1 MADKLDWLNKHFVLL
16 INNDVKD
23 VIEKENYKL
32 PFELRA
38 LYKNL
43 PRFEDF
49 YKKLAVDQKYKEAS
63 EILSYNI
70 HHRALAWWAYCCV
83 LSLRKEIDVVPAVER
98 DISDIGKPKPFTI
111 PDWAKEVER
120 DEPNCDDKINELMG
134 KLDEIKKI
142 GEDAKSHLSQSVLNT
157 HQEMK
162 DIVYGEFKK
171 VFGKSPE
178 ELIQEAYEKVVN
190 FKDTPDIDESKSP
203 IFVSAEEL
211 KQKIEKIRQ
220 NTIKTIHGAVPKK
233 SPQEHKEETG
243 NAFVASFNYVIAPT
257 EENAKL
263 CMELGNLCPDTPEGL
278 LALVCFWSFGN
289 LMPCSNQVVKT
300 PNGLAANGFNSLL
313 LMCYLAKGGTRNFNE
328 RVEQY
333 FEIGKEVA
341 FGLNNW
347 SEYVKEENPTSSD
360 SDFSGRVSDPQHSD
374 KPKEDPVRP
383 SEYKRFTGL

>member
-83 LSLRKEIDVVPAVER
+83 LSLRKEIDVAPAVER

-142 GEDAKSHLSQSVLNT
+142 
-157 HQEMK
+157 
-162 DIVYGEFKK
+162 
-171 VFGKSPE
+171 
-178 ELIQEAYEKVVN
+178 
-190 FKDTPDIDESKSP
+190 
-203 IFVSAEEL
+203 
-211 KQKIEKIRQ
+211 
-220 NTIKTIHGAVPKK
+220 
-233 SPQEHKEETG
+233 
-243 NAFVASFNYVIAPT
+243 
-257 EENAKL
+257 
-263 CMELGNLCPDTPEGL
+263 
-278 LALVCFWSFGN
+278 
-289 LMPCSNQVVKT
+289 
-300 PNGLAANGFNSLL
+300 
-313 LMCYLAKGGTRNFNE
+313 
-328 RVEQY
+328 
-333 FEIGKEVA
+333 
-341 FGLNNW
+341 
-347 SEYVKEENPTSSD
+347 
-360 SDFSGRVSDPQHSD
+360 
-374 KPKEDPVRP
+374 
-383 SEYKRFTGL
+383 